1 MTNKN
6 LKRKEVSEVMEE
18 QNKKE
23 EQGNSVVDNN
33 EIKETTTGNSDT
45 ANVAGEK
52 RLNDEQTKQ
61 EEAIS
66 EVATNNN
73 NDANDGFI
81 AALSYLGILVL
92 IPLLTKKDDD
102 FVQFHIKQGLILLV
116 VWVIGWFVFWIPI
129 IGWILALTLFVC
141 TVIAFVQALLGKRWE
156 IPLIGE
162 FAKKINL

>member
-1 MTNKN
+1 
-6 LKRKEVSEVMEE
+6 MEE